1 MMAARVAGVPM
12 PKSLMAS
19 FACSSVM
26 FFPQVSIAASRV
38 ASVYNGLGRV
48 FFCAS
53 PCPMTGTASPSA
65 NSAVPWS
72 RSGSSFSL
80 SSILANTPR
89 HPCLV
94 MQEERERKFIPSQ
107 VHSMTSR
114 SFSQGGENDSSILP
128 AIMP

>member
-38 ASVYNGLGRV
+38 ASVYSGLGRV
-48 FFCAS
+48 FFCAI
-53 PCPMTGTASPSA
+53 PCPMTGTVSPSA
-65 NSAVPWS
+65 NSAVPPS

-80 SSILANTPR
+80 SSFLANTPR
-89 HPCLV
+89 QPGLT
-94 MQEERERKFIPSQ
+94 MEEERERNAIPSQ
-107 VHSMTSR
+107 AHSMTKS
-114 SFSQGGENDSSILP
+114 SFSQGGENASSILP
-128 AIMP
+128 AIRV